1 MNHLVILPF
10 IIPLAAAAVG
20 VLLHK
25 QWRTQAAWSFGALL
39 TSCAITYYLL
49 FTIYQSGQPIV
60 FQMGGWAAP
69 FGISIMGDVLG
80 ATMAAMVQTVMVFGM
95 VYALGAKDSAVR
107 YPSFLPLFLMLC
119 AGLTGGMLTGDI
131 FNLFV
136 MVELIV
142 ITAIALTAMSDDRY
156 GAEAAYKYL
165 YICIIASITL
175 LMSIGCLYIGYGT
188 LNMADLA
195 SRIATNPEQPTL
207 WLGIVFLFITFCI
220 KSAVFPFHFWQ
231 PDFHAAAPTPVSAM
245 LSSVV
250 VKLGVYG
257 FIRMTTLLFV
267 EQAAII
273 QTLLIILGV
282 VGVLYGG
289 FGALGTHNA
298 KRMFAYSTLAQVGFM
313 LVGIGWG
320 TPLSIAAAIVFI
332 INHSLI
338 KSALLM
344 LAGYMASRAPVK
356 SAAFDAVQGVGKYAP
371 AAGVLFFFGGMALAG
386 IPPMNGFI
394 SKLALFRSGVAA
406 DQFVALALVGVP
418 SLITLVYVMR
428 AFMKIWW
435 EPRHSEEKVKP
446 YGDSLLA
453 PAGLILLCLALGI
466 FGEPLLQLATSA
478 ATWALAPAQYIQ
490 AVLITPNP

>member
-1 MNHLVILPF
+1 
-10 IIPLAAAAVG
+10 
-20 VLLHK
+20 
-25 QWRTQAAWSFGALL
+25 
-39 TSCAITYYLL
+39 
-49 FTIYQSGQPIV
+49 
-60 FQMGGWAAP
+60 
-69 FGISIMGDVLG
+69 
-80 ATMAAMVQTVMVFGM
+80 
-95 VYALGAKDSAVR
+95 
-107 YPSFLPLFLMLC
+107 
-119 AGLTGGMLTGDI
+119 
-131 FNLFV
+131 

-175 LMSIGCLYIGYGT
+175 LLSIGCLYIGYGT

-195 SRIATNPEQPTL
+195 ARIAATPEQPTL

-231 PDFHAAAPTPVSAM
+231 PDFHTAAPTPISAM

-267 EQAAII
+267 GQAATI
-273 QTLLIILGV
+273 QTLLIVLGIT
-282 VGVLYGG
+282 GVLYGG
-289 FGALGTHNA
+289 LGALGTHNA

-320 TPLSIAAAIVFI
+320 TPLSLAAAIVFI

-356 SAAFDAVQGVGKYAP
+356 SAAFDVVQGVGKYAP
-371 AAGVLFFFGGMALAG
+371 VAGVLFFLGGLALAG

-406 DQFVALALVGVP
+406 DQFVSLALVGVP
-418 SLITLVYVMR
+418 SLLTLVYVIR

-435 EPRHSEEKVKP
+435 EPLPLSPSEGEGQGVKP
-446 YGDSLLA
+446 YGDSLFA
-453 PAGLILLCLALGI
+453 PACLVALCLALGM

-490 AVLITPNP
+490 AVLIPNP

>member
-1 MNHLVILPF
+1 MHHLPILPF
-10 IIPLAAAAVG
+10 IIPLTAAAIG

-25 QWRTQAAWSFGALL
+25 NWRVQAAWSFGALF
-39 TSCAITYYLL
+39 TSAVVTVYLL
-49 FTIYQSGQPIV
+49 YTVYTSGQPII
-60 FQMGGWAAP
+60 FQMGGWVAP
-69 FGISIMGDVLG
+69 FGISIMADLLG
-80 ATMAAMVQTVMVFGM
+80 TTMALMVQTVMVFGM
-95 VYALGAKDSAVR
+95 LYALGAKDSAVR

-165 YICIIASITL
+165 YICIIASTTL
-175 LMSIGCLYIGYGT
+175 LLAIGCLYVGYGT
-188 LNMADLA
+188 LNMADLSA
-195 SRIATNPEQPTL
+195 RIQTQPEQPTL
-207 WLGIVFLFITFCI
+207 WLGIIFLFITFCI

-231 PDFHAAAPTPVSAM
+231 PDFHTAAPTPISAM

-267 EQAAII
+267 GQAATI

-282 VGVLYGG
+282 AGVLYGG
-289 FGALGTHNA
+289 FGALGTYNA

-320 TPLSIAAAIVFI
+320 TSLSLAAAIVFI

-356 SAAFDAVQGVGKYAP
+356 SAAFDVVQGVGKYSP
-371 AAGVLFFFGGMALAG
+371 AAGVLFFLGGMALAG

-394 SKLALFRSGVAA
+394 SKLMLFRSGVASEH
-406 DQFVALALVGVP
+406 FVSLLLIGVP

-453 PAGLILLCLALGI
+453 PAGLIMLCMLLGI
-466 FGEPLLQLATSA
+466 FGEPLVQLATGA
-478 ATWALAPAQYIQ
+478 ANWALSPAQYIQ
-490 AVLITPNP
+490 AVLVR